1 MRIEATGSSMGL
13 VDLIGDNHAQKD
25 SAGDDHSK
33 FISMRR
39 SSSTDSFSSI
49 SGSRACICSPTGHA
63 GSFRCRLHRAP
74 SAQPPPAPTPSA
86 VKPTEVDV
94 AEAKVT

>member
-1 MRIEATGSSMGL
+1 MGPM
-13 VDLIGDNHAQKD
+13 DLIGDDHAQKD
-25 SAGDDHSK
+25 SAGDNQGN

-49 SGSRACICSPTGHA
+49 SGSKICICSPTVHA

-74 SAQPPPAPTPSA
+74 PGQAPPAPAPHA
-86 VKPTEVDV
+86 KPTEVNV
-94 AEAKVT
+94 VEAK